1 MAAVRKIV
9 VFALAYLFICSQPVF
24 VFADECD
31 DVMAEAKRAFHAAM
45 SASKEKQYAKA
56 IGLYEEA
63 ETYYQKASEMRN
75 CSCPETAST
84 AKKNITI
91 CRNNAAK
98 NRMALEKQGDYE
110 TYNQAK
116 MKFNQGN
123 SYAKRKQWGKAID
136 AFEEAEKI
144 WESIASSDTEKGRR
158 AAQSARQA
166 RSLADLARQRS
177 GRYRH

>member
-1 MAAVRKIV
+1 MGATRKII
-9 VFALAYLFICSQPVF
+9 VFALAYLFICSQPLF

-31 DVMAEAKRAFHAAM
+31 DVMAEAKQTFNAAM
-45 SASKEKQYAKA
+45 AASKEKEFAKA

-63 ETYYQKASEMRN
+63 EISYQKASEMRN
-75 CSCPETAST
+75 CSCPKTAGT
-84 AKKNITI
+84 AKKNIII

-110 TYNQAK
+110 TYNRAK

-123 SYAKRKQWGKAID
+123 SYARRKEWGKAID

-144 WESIASSDTEKGRR
+144 WESIASTETENGRR
-158 AAQSARQA
+158 AMQSAKQA
-166 RSLADLARQRS
+166 RNLANLARQKS
-177 GRYRH
+177 GR